1 MGVSY
6 SIRRVRSVSEE
17 DAVQGLDTK
26 TWPEGFKRYQAL
38 IEKGGDILVAVSKV
52 PDHQI
57 EVYGYIGWER
67 IRRDQLEAMM
77 YLPWDHPVIHDKEG
91 TTLWV
96 VGHAVRKDLWKDGI
110 AKAVVESFIKG
121 AKTDPKI
128 DTLAVICDLDYPTVD
143 AVRTIDAVRYW
154 SRFGFEPDE
163 TTRNPYWV
171 RAKGLIPTK
180 GSVITT
186 LDTRI

>member
-38 IEKGGDILVAVSKV
+38 IEKGGDIL
-52 PDHQI
+52 
-57 EVYGYIGWER
+57 
-67 IRRDQLEAMM
+67 AMM

-128 DTLAVICDLDYPTVD
+128 DTLAVICDLDHPTV
-143 AVRTIDAVRYW
+143 DAVRYW